1 MSTLLLSKN
10 YLNDDNCNLRP
21 SQDEDSHQLAD
32 LQPEPDRPDQHSVQQ
47 HLQLH
52 LHEEQVRFSIGPQL
66 AVHNRISVSPIQTRL
81 MSYSDP
87 GTGYLVS
94 SSAD

>member
-1 MSTLLLSKN
+1 MSTLLPSKN

-21 SQDEDSHQLAD
+21 SQDEDGDQPAY

-52 LHEEQVRFSIGPQL
+52 LHEEQVRFSIGPEF
-66 AVHNRISVSPIQTRL
+66 AIHDRISMSPIQTQL
-81 MSYSDP
+81 LSYHDT

>member
-52 LHEEQVRFSIGPQL
+52 LHEEQVIFSIGSEL
-66 AVHNRISVSPIQTRL
+66 AVHDRISMSPIQTQL